1 MNIEKLIEQ
10 LNGYFEGKE
19 LGRGAALDAATVLST
34 FQAENEKLQKMYQ
47 EEKVVCH
54 ATQVELEKVR
64 ESLDFARTKDAEIL
78 RLGMELGHLK
88 KHMERLTHRLGNGEI
103 TCNMARDDCRKMG
116 GDCQIDS
123 KILDRLAAYEET
135 GLEPEEID
143 RILDAYGRGMTLRTE
158 NAQRLEIVKD
168 IKTIRLR
175 ELAQA
180 DKEGRCVVM
189 PCQPGDKVSYKSS
202 TGFWCNAVIKDY
214 TPENIFITA
223 ETEIPNAEPLSHT
236 FSILEIEAA
245 LRREQDG

>member
-1 MNIEKLIEQ
+1 
-10 LNGYFEGKE
+10 
-19 LGRGAALDAATVLST
+19 
-34 FQAENEKLQKMYQ
+34 
-47 EEKVVCH
+47 
-54 ATQVELEKVR
+54 
-64 ESLDFARTKDAEIL
+64 
-78 RLGMELGHLK
+78 
-88 KHMERLTHRLGNGEI
+88 MERLTYDFCIGGNHCWQVKGADNLE
-103 TCNMARDDCRKMG
+103 CREVCQCQEDKGCKDCPIAKAF
-116 GDCQIDS
+116 
-123 KILDRLAAYEET
+123 DRLAAYEET

-158 NAQRLEIVKD
+158 TAQRLEIVKD
-168 IKTIRLR
+168 IKTTRLR

-236 FSILEIEAA
+236 FSILEIEVA
-245 LRREQDG
+245 LRREKE

>member
-1 MNIEKLIEQ
+1 
-10 LNGYFEGKE
+10 
-19 LGRGAALDAATVLST
+19 
-34 FQAENEKLQKMYQ
+34 
-47 EEKVVCH
+47 
-54 ATQVELEKVR
+54 
-64 ESLDFARTKDAEIL
+64 
-78 RLGMELGHLK
+78 
-88 KHMERLTHRLGNGEI
+88 MERLTYDFCIGGNHCWQVKGADNLE
-103 TCNMARDDCRKMG
+103 CREVCQCQEDKGCKDCPIAKAF
-116 GDCQIDS
+116 
-123 KILDRLAAYEET
+123 DRLAAYEET

-158 NAQRLEIVKD
+158 TAQRLEIVKD
-168 IKTIRLR
+168 IKTTRLR

-236 FSILEIEAA
+236 FSILEIESA
-245 LRREQDG
+245 LRREKE